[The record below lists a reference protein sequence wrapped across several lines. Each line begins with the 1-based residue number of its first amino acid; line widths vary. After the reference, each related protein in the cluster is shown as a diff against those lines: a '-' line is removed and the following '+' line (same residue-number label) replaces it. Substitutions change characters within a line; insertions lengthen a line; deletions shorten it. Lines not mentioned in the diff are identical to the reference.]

1 MNVLTRPLRGLIK
14 RPGLPL
20 AMIAMLSLGIGA
32 TTAIFSVFH
41 QVLVRPLPVPDPERL
56 VNFGAPGPKGGR
68 TSSSAAGSSEQIFS
82 YPMYRD
88 LAERQQVFTGVAAQ
102 RDFRA
107 SLAGQG
113 SARMANGILVSGS
126 YFSVLGLEP
135 AAGRL
140 IGPDDEPKIGEG
152 AVAVLSY
159 DYWQSGLGGA
169 PDAIGRRLTV
179 NGHELT
185 IVGVAPKGFEGTILG
200 FKPQVF
206 VPLTLR
212 WLMEPQRVRDEE
224 DRRAYWI
231 YLFARLKPGVAPEQA
246 SATLNV
252 QYSAI
257 LNDVEAPLNAGDLS
271 PDALA
276 QFRKRQIT
284 LDPGARGRSQL
295 TSGADRPL
303 ELLLGITALVL
314 LIVCFNVANLLLA
327 RGVARAGELAVR
339 ASIGASR
346 LRLVLESLLDAA
358 VPAAIGAA
366 LSVPVAA
373 FTLRV
378 IGTLIP
384 ADLAESLALRVNA
397 TALFFAMGVS
407 LAAVLLLAAAP
418 AAQASRTD
426 PAGAMKGHAAQSLGV
441 RGTARLRGVLATVQV
456 AFSMLL
462 LVTAGLFA
470 RSLANVASVDLGVS
484 TDSIVTFTLAP
495 RLSGATPESARATF
509 ALVEERLAAQPG
521 VMSVGAARIA
531 LLTGRGASARVTFD
545 GVDAL
550 PDSTLSV
557 LTNDV
562 NADFFDTVSIPLLA
576 GRRLTVADEQGAP
589 LVAVVNESFVRQYA
603 LGADALGKRFSTG
616 AGSTGIEIVG
626 IVQDARY
633 RRVKADVPAQIFTSY
648 RQNPNLDGLTFYV
661 RGAAGTDALLRMIP
675 RVVTEID
682 PGVAVG
688 SLTTFDAQV
697 DDNVFLDRLTA
708 TLATGFAS
716 LATLLAAL
724 GLYGVLAYG
733 VAQRTRELGLRLAL
747 GATPRRLR
755 GLVVKQV
762 AAMTLIGAALGLS
775 AALALGRFA
784 ESLLFG
790 LSARDPLAIVAAS
803 VALTLVALG
812 AAYLP
817 ARRATAVDP
826 LVALRHD

>member
-1 MNVLTRPLRGLIK
+1 MSFLSRPLRPLVK
-14 RPGLPL
+14 RPGVPL

-41 QVLVRPLPVPDPERL
+41 EVLVRPLPVSAPERL
-56 VNFGAPGPKGGR
+56 VNLGAPGPKGGR
-68 TSSSAAGSSEQIFS
+68 TTCSAAGSCEQIFS

-88 LAERQQVFTGVAAQ
+88 LVERQQVFTGIAAH

-113 SARMANGILVSGS
+113 TARLANGMLVSGS
-126 YFSVLGLEP
+126 YFSVLGVAP
-135 AAGRL
+135 ATGRL
-140 IGPDDEPKIGEG
+140 IGPDDDSKIGET

-159 DYWQSGLGGA
+159 DYWQSAFGGST
-169 PDAIGRRLTV
+169 DAIGRALIV
-179 NGHELT
+179 NGRELT
-185 IVGVAPKGFEGTILG
+185 IVGVAPRGFEGTILG

-212 WLMEPQRVRDEE
+212 WSMEPQRVRDEA
-224 DRRAYWI
+224 DRRSYWI
-231 YLFARLKPGVAPEQA
+231 YLFGRLKPGVALEQA
-246 SATLNV
+246 SAALNA

-257 LNDVEAPLNAGDLS
+257 LNEVEAPLNAGDLS
-271 PDALA
+271 PDMLE
-276 QFRKRQIT
+276 QFRRREIT
-284 LDPGARGRSQL
+284 LEPGARGRSQL

-303 ELLLGITALVL
+303 ELLLGITGLVM

-346 LRLVLESLLDAA
+346 LHLVRESLLDAA
-358 VPAAIGAA
+358 VPAAIGAV
-366 LSVPVAA
+366 LSLPVAA
-373 FTLRV
+373 VTLRA

-384 ADLAESLALRVNA
+384 AEIADGLALRVNA
-397 TALFFAMGVS
+397 TALLFAAGVS
-407 LAAVLLLAAAP
+407 LAAVALFAAVP

-426 PAGAMKGHAAQSLGV
+426 PAGAMKGHAAQALGA
-441 RGTARLRGVLATVQV
+441 RGMARLRGLLATLQV

-470 RSLANVASVDLGVS
+470 RSLANVASVELGLR
-484 TDSIVTFTLAP
+484 TDSIVTFSLAP
-495 RLSGATPESARATF
+495 RLSGATPERARATF
-509 ALVEERLAAQPG
+509 GLVEERLAAQPG
-521 VMSVGAARIA
+521 VTSVGAARIA
-531 LLTGRGASARVTFD
+531 LLTGRGSTSLPVIE
-545 GVDAL
+545 GVDSSADRT
-550 PDSTLSV
+550 PV
-557 LTNDV
+557 LVNDV
-562 NADFFDTVSIPLLA
+562 NADFFDTLSIPLLA
-576 GRRLTVADEQGAP
+576 GRKLTAADDQGAP
-589 LVAVVNESFVRQYA
+589 LVAVVNQSFVRKYG
-603 LGADALGKRFSTG
+603 LGADALGKRFSFG
-616 AGSTGIEIVG
+616 GPGIEIVG
-626 IVQDARY
+626 IVQDSRY

-661 RGAAGTDALLRMIP
+661 RGAAGTDALLRTIP
-675 RVVTEID
+675 SVVAEID

-688 SLTTFDAQV
+688 NLATFEAQI

-708 TLATGFAS
+708 TLAAGFAV

-755 GLVVKQV
+755 GLVVKEL
-762 AAMTLIGAALGLS
+762 AAMAAVGAALGL
-775 AALALGRFA
+775 AGALALGRFA

-790 LSARDPLAIVAAS
+790 LSARDPLAVAA
-803 VALTLVALG
+803 ALVALALVSLS